1 MWVLM
6 VEKQWF
12 GINVFCLC
20 WVKVCEHP
28 LRSCSMHVRG
38 KHLAD
43 LVGTAVSQRATLW
56 RLYVSVLKGVA

>member
-12 GINVFCLC
+12 GINVSCLC

-28 LRSCSMHVRG
+28 LRSCSMHVCG

-43 LVGTAVSQRATLW
+43 LVGAAATQRATL
-56 RLYVSVLKGVA
+56 